1 VKQSVVTNI
10 NYFESNYY
18 EVTKKRKRNRKETEA
33 EGGDRLA

>member
-18 EVTKKRKRNRKETEA
+18 EATKNRKRNRKETEV
-33 EGGDRLA
+33 EGGDSLA